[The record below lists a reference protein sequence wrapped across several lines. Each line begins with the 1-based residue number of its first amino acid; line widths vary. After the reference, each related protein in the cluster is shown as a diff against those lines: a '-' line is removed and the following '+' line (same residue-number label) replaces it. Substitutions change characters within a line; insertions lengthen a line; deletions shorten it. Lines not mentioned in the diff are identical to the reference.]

1 MIKIEFDAGITNKG
15 NGTMKMSHQESN
27 TLEVEFLIAELIN
40 LIKNNDSEMR
50 DNQIMKDVKTIL
62 SELNN
67 KKKEEKNNGKRNS
80 KNKSEQ

>member
-15 NGTMKMSHQESN
+15 NGKMKMSHQESN

-40 LIKNNDSEMR
+40 LIKKNDENMR

-67 KKKEEKNNGKRNS
+67 KKEEKKNGKRNS
-80 KNKSEQ
+80 KNKS

>member
-15 NGTMKMSHQESN
+15 KGTMKMSHQESN

-40 LIKNNDSEMR
+40 LIKKNDENMR

-67 KKKEEKNNGKRNS
+67 KKEEKKNGKRNS
-80 KNKSEQ
+80 KNKS

>member
-40 LIKNNDSEMR
+40 LIKSNDAEMR

-67 KKKEEKNNGKRNS
+67 KKKEEKKNGKRNS
-80 KNKSEQ
+80 KNKS

>member
-40 LIKNNDSEMR
+40 LIKKNDAEMR

-80 KNKSEQ
+80 KNKS